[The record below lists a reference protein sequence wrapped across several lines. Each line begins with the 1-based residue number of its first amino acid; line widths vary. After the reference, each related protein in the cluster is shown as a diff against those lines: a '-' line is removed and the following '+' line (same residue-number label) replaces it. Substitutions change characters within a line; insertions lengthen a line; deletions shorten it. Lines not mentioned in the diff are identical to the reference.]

1 MPLYY
6 LRRYS
11 GYRFAWILEYDLR
24 YTGNDWGRFLNAM
37 LNLGVDSLAGKEPH
51 SEYTSDLGLPPD
63 PDAQLPDFVLQ
74 ADVEIGYSMPLT
86 EQLMPRDAEHWHFAN
101 LFKSNF
107 NLFGISRRYI
117 DSLHGHSVEGNGGY
131 VEDFLLTLAIEERL
145 DVVSMPLAMWEGES
159 IHCCTDFG
167 PRYYEDW
174 FLSGECRSAAVIH
187 PMKNSNQ
194 TIWGQPQTWFSG

>member
-24 YTGNDWGRFLNAM
+24 YTGDDWGAFLNAM
-37 LNLGVDSLAGKEPH
+37 LNLGSESLAGKEPR

-63 PDAQLPDFVLQ
+63 PDAQLPDFVLEEHY
-74 ADVEIGYSMPLT
+74 EIGYNEPLT
-86 EQLMPRDAEHWHFAN
+86 EEHMPRDIEHWHFAN
-101 LFKSNF
+101 FF
-107 NLFGISRRYI
+107 FTRVNLIGVSRRYVDI
-117 DSLHGHSVEGNGGY
+117 LHEHSVEGNGGY
-131 VEDFLLTLAIEERL
+131 VEDFMLTLAIEERL
-145 DVVSMPLAMWEGES
+145 DVVSMPLAMWEGPS

-167 PRYYEDW
+167 LRYYEDW

-194 TIWGQPQTWFSG
+194 TIWGEPQYWFSG